1 MAKLRDYSD
10 EALLK
15 LLRQEGL
22 EAFEE
27 IYRRYWKRLYSM
39 SYKRVQSREIA
50 EELVQDIFTSL
61 WVAKDNTSIENL
73 SGYLFSA
80 IKYKVINHFAREL
93 SRKSYTERQLAVV
106 KEDNSTEE
114 KVLLDDLEGALQEAI
129 GKLPAKRQQIFKLHR
144 QENLSIKQVASQL
157 GISEKTVEN
166 QYGKAMKM
174 LKLNLK
180 HFTWF
185 SFRYSCLTKYFECS
199 SSNRYTLRWLPLSHF
214 SFPHTFHKYF
224 YASGGND
231 LVTWL
236 TLLNPESIETSN

>member
-1 MAKLRDYSD
+1 MAKMREYSD

-15 LLRQEGL
+15 LLRHEGL

-27 IYRRYWKRLYSM
+27 IYRRYWKKLYSM

-61 WVAKDNTSIENL
+61 WIGKDKASIENL
-73 SGYLFSA
+73 SAYLFSA
-80 IKYKVINHFAREL
+80 IKYRVINHLAKEL
-93 SRKSYTERQLAVV
+93 SRKSYAEQQLAVA

-114 KVLLDDLEGALQEAI
+114 TVLLDDLEGALQEAI
-129 GKLPAKRQQIFKLHR
+129 GKLPAKRQMIFKLHR

-180 HFTWF
+180 HF
-185 SFRYSCLTKYFECS
+185 
-199 SSNRYTLRWLPLSHF
+199 
-214 SFPHTFHKYF
+214 
-224 YASGGND
+224 
-231 LVTWL
+231 
-236 TLLNPESIETSN
+236 I

>member
-1 MAKLRDYSD
+1 MAKLRDYPD
-10 EALLK
+10 EVLLK
-15 LLRQEGL
+15 LLRQNGL

-39 SYKRVQSREIA
+39 AYKRIQSREVS

-61 WVAKDNTSIENL
+61 WVTKEQTSIENL
-73 SGYLFSA
+73 SAYLFSA
-80 IKYKVINHFAREL
+80 VKYKVINHVAKEL
-93 SRKSYTERQLAVV
+93 SRKSYAESQLAVL

-114 KVLLDDLEGALQEAI
+114 KVLLDDLEGALEKAI
-129 GKLPAKRQQIFKLHR
+129 GKLPAKRQMIFKLHR

-180 HFTWF
+180 HFT
-185 SFRYSCLTKYFECS
+185 
-199 SSNRYTLRWLPLSHF
+199 
-214 SFPHTFHKYF
+214 
-224 YASGGND
+224 
-231 LVTWL
+231 
-236 TLLNPESIETSN
+236 

>member
-1 MAKLRDYSD
+1 MAMLREYSD

-15 LLRQEGL
+15 LLRQNGL

-39 SYKRVQSREIA
+39 SYKRVQSREVS

-61 WVAKDNTSIENL
+61 WVAKERTLIENL
-73 SGYLFSA
+73 SAYLFSA
-80 IKYKVINHFAREL
+80 VKYKVINHLAKEL
-93 SRKSYTERQLAVV
+93 SRKSYTEKQLALI

-114 KVLLDDLEGALQEAI
+114 AVLLDDLEGALNEAI
-129 GKLPAKRQQIFKLHR
+129 GKLPAKRQMIFKLHR

-180 HFTWF
+180 HFT
-185 SFRYSCLTKYFECS
+185 
-199 SSNRYTLRWLPLSHF
+199 
-214 SFPHTFHKYF
+214 
-224 YASGGND
+224 
-231 LVTWL
+231 
-236 TLLNPESIETSN
+236 

>member
-27 IYRRYWKRLYSM
+27 IYRRYWKKLYSM
-39 SYKRVQSREIA
+39 SYKRVQSREIS

-61 WVAKDNTSIENL
+61 WVGKDNTSIENL

-93 SRKSYTERQLAVV
+93 SKKSYTERQLAVV

-129 GKLPAKRQQIFKLHR
+129 GKLPAKRQQIFKLRR

-180 HFTWF
+180 HFT
-185 SFRYSCLTKYFECS
+185 
-199 SSNRYTLRWLPLSHF
+199 
-214 SFPHTFHKYF
+214 
-224 YASGGND
+224 
-231 LVTWL
+231 
-236 TLLNPESIETSN
+236 

>member
-22 EAFEE
+22 DAFEE
-27 IYRRYWKRLYSM
+27 IYRRYWKKLYSM
-39 SYKRVQSREIA
+39 SYKRVQSREIS

-61 WVAKDNTSIENL
+61 WISKDKTSIENL
-73 SGYLFSA
+73 SAYLFSA
-80 IKYKVINHFAREL
+80 IKYRVINHFAREL
-93 SRKSYTERQLAVV
+93 SRKSYAERELVVV

-129 GKLPAKRQQIFKLHR
+129 DKLPAKRQMIFKLHR

-180 HFTWF
+180 HFT
-185 SFRYSCLTKYFECS
+185 
-199 SSNRYTLRWLPLSHF
+199 
-214 SFPHTFHKYF
+214 
-224 YASGGND
+224 
-231 LVTWL
+231 
-236 TLLNPESIETSN
+236 

>member
-1 MAKLRDYSD
+1 MAMLREYSD

-15 LLRQEGL
+15 LLRQNGL

-27 IYRRYWKRLYSM
+27 VYRRYWKRLYSM
-39 SYKRVQSREIA
+39 SYKRVQSREIS

-61 WVAKDNTSIENL
+61 WVGKDKTSIENL
-73 SGYLFSA
+73 SAYLFSA
-80 IKYKVINHFAREL
+80 VKYKVINHLSKEL
-93 SRKSYTERQLAVV
+93 SRKSYAEQQLASM

-114 KVLLDDLEGALQEAI
+114 AVLLDDLEGALKEAI
-129 GKLPAKRQQIFKLHR
+129 GKLPAKRQMIFKLHR

-180 HFTWF
+180 HF
-185 SFRYSCLTKYFECS
+185 
-199 SSNRYTLRWLPLSHF
+199 
-214 SFPHTFHKYF
+214 
-224 YASGGND
+224 
-231 LVTWL
+231 
-236 TLLNPESIETSN
+236 I